1 MIKTKLKTILNAQ
14 GAIQKLSE
22 QSLPIVVSYR
32 ITKMIKVLSDE
43 LMTYEKHRIELC
55 QKYGHAIEGKNEYQ
69 IDKMEEFEK
78 ELLSLWNMDIEL
90 SVEKISLP
98 KTLAMSPKDLIS
110 LLDFVEIEED

>member
-1 MIKTKLKTILNAQ
+1 MMKTKLKTILNAQ
-14 GAIQKLSE
+14 DAMQKLSE

-32 ITKMIKVLSDE
+32 ITKMIKALGDE
-43 LMTYEKHRIELC
+43 LMTYEKHRVELC
-55 QKYGHAIEGKNEYQ
+55 QKYGHAIEGKNEYH
-69 IDKMEEFEK
+69 IDDMEEFEK

-98 KTLAMSPKDLIS
+98 SSLAISPKDLIN